1 MHCMILT
8 RHYYCRYVVHILR
21 TTAERLANATQDLVS
36 MTRQTELEKQL
47 AAQRKQ
53 LEDLKALMMQ
63 QQRSQ
68 QQVQHTLKL
77 LMYAVCSVQR

>member
-1 MHCMILT
+1 MLT
-8 RHYYCRYVVHILR
+8 QCYFAVYTSH

-63 QQRSQ
+63 QQQQQQ
-68 QQVQHTLKL
+68 QQVLHTNT
-77 LMYAVCSVQR
+77 ANVHSAER